1 MAYDVRYRTQVVKY
15 LAEGHTQR
23 EAKEVFGVGT
33 TTMKQWRKQWEETGS
48 LAKKELHRCFKKI
61 DPEKLKAYIQENP
74 DAYLEEMAKVF
85 SCSDTA
91 IVKALKKLKIT
102 RKKNA

>member
-1 MAYDVRYRTQVVKY
+1 MAYNERYRAQVVKY
-15 LAEGHTQR
+15 LGEGHTQR

-48 LAKKELHRCFKKI
+48 LAKKELHRSFKKV
-61 DPEKLKAYIQENP
+61 DPVKLKAYIEENP

-85 SCSDTA
+85 ACSDTA
-91 IVKALKKLKIT
+91 IGKALKKLKIT